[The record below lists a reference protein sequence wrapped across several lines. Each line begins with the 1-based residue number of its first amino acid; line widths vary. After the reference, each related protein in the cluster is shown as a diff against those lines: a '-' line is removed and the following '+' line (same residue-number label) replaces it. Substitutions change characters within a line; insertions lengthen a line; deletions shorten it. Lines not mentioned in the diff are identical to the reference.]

1 MLLRGT
7 KVTVAFGVG
16 TVERITFKTTINNN
30 VKQTYSAQIC

>member
-7 KVTVAFGVG
+7 NVTVAFGVG
-16 TVERITFKTTINNN
+16 TLERITFKTAISNN